1 MALRAAEARPVA
13 DRYPSGSM
21 DLRGSARSGWSLHPA
36 YVASPPDPASEHA
49 FLALDRLTV
58 QRVVGWLTE
67 LRAEKAL
74 ATGDV
79 EQQARFLVTVVNGLA
94 LERALPQG

>member
-1 MALRAAEARPVA
+1 
-13 DRYPSGSM
+13 M
-21 DLRGSARSGWSLHPA
+21 DLRGSARSGWSLHRA